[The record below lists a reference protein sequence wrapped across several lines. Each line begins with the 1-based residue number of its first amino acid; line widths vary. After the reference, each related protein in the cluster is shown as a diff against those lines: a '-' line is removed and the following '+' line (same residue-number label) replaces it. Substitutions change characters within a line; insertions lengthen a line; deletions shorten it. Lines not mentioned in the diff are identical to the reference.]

1 MNKHQSG
8 FTLVELVIVVAIIGL
23 LGAVAVPKFI
33 DVTKKA
39 ETASVKAV
47 LGSVRSALSAKV
59 AKGLANGEDI
69 TAWKF
74 DGSAALNPITDLL
87 TDYPENFIGLKT
99 INTSS
104 DETGKWW
111 DRSFRSNDHWMMY
124 KLKSTSL
131 ISGGWENA
139 GLNIINHIVEVN
151 NENGELMG
159 LSLTPGSY
167 TYTWNN

>member
-1 MNKHQSG
+1 MHKHQSG
-8 FTLVELVIVVAIIGL
+8 FSIIELVIVMTTLGL

-39 ETASVKAV
+39 EAASVKDV

-69 TAWKF
+69 TAWKY
-74 DGSAALNPITDLL
+74 DGSAALNPMTDLL
-87 TDYPENFIGLKT
+87 TDYPDNFIGLKT
-99 INTSS
+99 TNTSS

-111 DRSFRSNDHWMMY
+111 DRSFRSNDHWVMY

-139 GLNIINHIVEVN
+139 GINLINRIVEIN

-159 LSLTPGSY
+159 LSLNPGSY
-167 TYTWNN
+167 TYTWND